1 VQEITRTLRV
11 CSVESD
17 LRNSFFTQN
26 SSNARKGDTS
36 PLEAFACPNPRLPL
50 LE

>member
-1 VQEITRTLRV
+1 VQAITGK
-11 CSVESD
+11 
-17 LRNSFFTQN
+17 LRNPFFTQH